1 MVFANFFLKSSL
13 VVHLVFVQT
22 HETFERWKNSFRSIV
37 GDVSSADNGSA
48 IDILL
53 YGYVD
58 SRFLEHVNAKLENYR
73 AFSNLSVCL
82 TEQNRGKSWIINN
95 VVSANPTRETFVFID
110 SDIVIVNAGT
120 IQTLIELHAV
130 IGCDILV
137 PNQIG
142 DCRHWIDPNYA
153 DQRSVE
159 LDSRAFIYRTK
170 SSSVQLIDEY
180 AGGIFVSSKNTLLE
194 FPFADVGVYG
204 PDDVL
209 FFKKLLEKSKTISMI
224 ENLHVLH
231 PFESDETYIQFKK
244 ELFRKKFAK
253 TISEIL

>member
-1 MVFANFFLKSSL
+1 MVYERNSEKRVLI
-13 VVHLVFVQT
+13 VHLVFIHT
-22 HETFERWKNSFRSIV
+22 AETFERWTNSGCSIV
-37 GDVSSADNGSA
+37 NDESVLNEEVDV
-48 IDILL
+48 LL
-53 YGYVD
+53 RGYVD
-58 SRFLEHVNAKLENYR
+58 RQFIDRVHVELQKYKSL
-73 AFSNLSVCL
+73 SNLSVCL

-95 VVSANPTRETFVFID
+95 VVSANPARETFVFID
-110 SDIVIVNAGT
+110 SDIVLVNAGT

-153 DQRSVE
+153 DQRRVE
-159 LDSRAFIYRTK
+159 LDSRAFMYRTK
-170 SSSVQLIDEY
+170 SSSVQLIDQY
-180 AGGIFVSSKNTLLE
+180 AGGMFVTSKNTLLE

-231 PFESDETYIQFKK
+231 PFESDETYVQFKK

-253 TISEIL
+253 TISELL